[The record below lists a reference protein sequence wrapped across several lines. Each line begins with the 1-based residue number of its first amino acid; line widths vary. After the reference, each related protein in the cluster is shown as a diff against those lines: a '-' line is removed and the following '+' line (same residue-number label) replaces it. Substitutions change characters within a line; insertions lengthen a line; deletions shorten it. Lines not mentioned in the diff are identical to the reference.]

1 MRQNGAM
8 FRFGPSR
15 RSDGVRAPYEP
26 RELLRAYESHSSREV
41 RPSSGELLIV
51 IPLSDGDALEVT
63 IPDPS
68 ADWIESRVRGLCVCL
83 DAIDCRVQPTLRGE
97 FTIGWVELDSADHGI
112 VDYWAVGVNSE
123 YPVEISWIGDIWTVI
138 EPNRGTG

>member
-1 MRQNGAM
+1 M
-8 FRFGPSR
+8 
-15 RSDGVRAPYEP
+15 SDGN
-26 RELLRAYESHSSREV
+26 
-41 RPSSGELLIV
+41 
-51 IPLSDGDALEVT
+51 ALEVT

-83 DAIDCRVQPTLRGE
+83 DAIDRRVQRTLRGE

-138 EPNRGTG
+138 EPNGGTG